1 MRFGIFYEHQLPR
14 PWAPDSEERLFAEA
28 LEQVEIADEVGIDV
42 AWAVE
47 HHFLEE
53 YSHCSA
59 PEVFLSACAART
71 ERIRLGHGI
80 RQTPP
85 KYNHPARTAETVA
98 TLDVISRGRVELGIG
113 EGATRLELGGFG
125 IPAKQK
131 RAMSLEAGEQIA
143 NMMALTPY
151 PGFEGEHFSMPCRN
165 VIPKPVQKPHPP
177 MWIACTN
184 RSTIELAARSG
195 LGALAFAFVDP
206 DEARHWVEIYYK
218 LIKSDECVP
227 LGHTVNAN
235 VAVVTGFSLHHDRVE
250 AIRRGYDGFHFFAY
264 ALRQLVVSDTVPGHT
279 DLWDRYAAQRGSGLD
294 DAIASAR
301 AAGDDYSGT
310 IGAPADAVRWLR
322 EAESTGVDHVIFLQQ
337 GGNNRHSDIC
347 HSLRLF
353 GDEVLPE
360 LAAGRAEREAAKAAD
375 LAPYVEAALDRKQ
388 WMAPLAPA
396 EVPVVKASVQQ
407 AQVPSSPI
415 T

>member
-14 PWAPDSEERLFAEA
+14 PWAPGAEERLFAEA

-294 DAIASAR
+294 DAIAAAR

>member
-14 PWAPDSEERLFAEA
+14 PWAPDAEERLFHEA

-59 PEVFLSACAART
+59 PEVFLAACAART

-85 KYNHPARTAETVA
+85 RYNHPARTAESVA
-98 TLDVISRGRVELGIG
+98 TLDVIARGRVELGIG

-143 NMMALTPY
+143 DMMALTPY
-151 PGFEGEHFSMPCRN
+151 PGHDGEFFSMPCRN

-184 RSTIELAARSG
+184 RSTIELAARKG

-206 DEARHWVEIYYK
+206 DEARHWVEVYYE

-227 LGHTVNAN
+227 LGRTVNAN
-235 VAVVTGFSLHHDRVE
+235 IAVVTGFSLHHDRVE

-264 ALRQLVVSDTVPGHT
+264 ALRQLVVSDTVPGYSR
-279 DLWDRYAAQRGSGLD
+279 LWDRYVAQRGSGLR
-294 DAIASAR
+294 DAITEAR
-301 AAGDDYSGT
+301 TAGDDYCGT
-310 IGAPADAVRWLR
+310 IGSPADAVGWLR
-322 EAESTGVDHVIFLQQ
+322 EAESAGVDQVIFLQQ
-337 GGNNRHSDIC
+337 GGNNRHDDIC

-353 GDEVLPE
+353 GAEVLPQFE
-360 LAAGRAEREAAKAAD
+360 AGRADREAAKAAE
-375 LAPYVEAALDRKQ
+375 LSPYVEAALDRKQ
-388 WMAPLAPA
+388 WVQPLGPE
-396 EVPVVKASVQQ
+396 EVPVVEASVPQ
-407 AQVPSSPI
+407 AHVPASTI

>member
-294 DAIASAR
+294 DAIAAAR
-301 AAGDDYSGT
+301 AAGHDYSGT